1 MITELNKLVQ
11 YQGEMI
17 DNIVENV
24 SKSKDYIIKAEG
36 ELGDGRDNM
45 RRKKALNAQ

>member
-1 MITELNKLVQ
+1 MIAELNKLVI

-24 SKSKDYIIKAEG
+24 SKSKDYIFKAER
-36 ELGDGRDNM
+36 ELN
-45 RRKKALNAQ
+45 KAKEKMK

>member
-1 MITELNKLVQ
+1 MVK

-24 SKSKDYIIKAEG
+24 SKSKDYILKAEG
-36 ELGDGRDNM
+36 ELN
-45 RRKKALNAQ
+45 KAKEKMK